1 MKPYVV
7 LYNDDENVRG
17 GDHNDAVA
25 ASDAAF
31 VAAAVAEAIAKL
43 GPVEIVKV
51 GDGDPEHLARALKAH
66 DPRVVFNVAEAAR
79 GIPELEAC
87 IAGMLELLGVPY
99 TGCPP
104 QTLGLCLDKAKAKA
118 LLQGSGIA
126 VPRGAVLRDAARDP
140 LDGLEYPVIVKP
152 AAMDASHGIE
162 PGNVVWNEQ
171 SARDKAGELIARFP
185 PAALVERFIDG
196 REFNVSMVELEP
208 GRPTVLP
215 LAEID
220 WLTPP
225 GVPRVLGFA
234 AKWDET
240 SESYD
245 RTPVTCPAEVS
256 PKLAR
261 RIGAICEAAFGAV
274 GACDYARVDLRV
286 DAQERPYVIEVNPNP
301 CISPTAGLAFS
312 AKAAGIDYDELI
324 RRIVRNA
331 ELRGARAPFAA
342 RL

>member
-17 GDHNDAVA
+17 GDASDAIA

-31 VAAAVAEAIAKL
+31 VAQAVAESLAKL
-43 GPVEIVKV
+43 GRVEIVKV
-51 GDGDPEHLARALKAH
+51 ADGDPEHLARRLKAH
-66 DPRVVFNVAEAAR
+66 DPRLVFNVAEAAR
-79 GIPELEAC
+79 GIPELEAAV
-87 IAGMLELLGVPY
+87 AGVLELLGVPY

-104 QTLGLCLDKAKAKA
+104 QTLALCLDKGKAKA

-126 VPRGAVLRDAARDP
+126 VPRGLVLRDATRDP
-140 LDGLEYPVIVKP
+140 LDGLDYPVIVKP

-162 PGNVVWNEQ
+162 PGNVVWDEEA
-171 SARDKAGELIARFP
+171 ARQKAAELIARFP
-185 PAALVERFIDG
+185 PAALVERFVDG
-196 REFNVSMVELEP
+196 REFNVSLVELEP
-208 GRPTVLP
+208 GRPEILP

-220 WLTPP
+220 WRTPP

-234 AKWDET
+234 AKWDEA

-245 RTPVTCPAEVS
+245 GTPVICPAEVS

-261 RIGAICEAAFGAV
+261 RIAAISKATFAAV

-301 CISPTAGLAFS
+301 CISPTAGLALS
-312 AKAAGIDYDELI
+312 AQHAGWDYDALVG
-324 RRIVRNA
+324 RIVRNA
-331 ELRGARAPFAA
+331 ERRGARAPLAA
-342 RL
+342 PV